1 MEQSDEID
9 LLDLAIKFYRGLLK
23 NLRFLIYSI
32 AIGLVVGL
40 SYYLIKPKVY
50 QDSMMLNSDLLTF
63 PACRVL
69 VEDLNKLVKENNY
82 KELKKRL
89 GIDSAE
95 VKNIFE
101 FLCEDLT
108 EKTLDN
114 KEKPTIFVVR
124 IKFKSKVQ
132 LEKLQASVLNY
143 FKTNEFSKS
152 KEKERKLFYQ
162 GMIDQTTFE
171 LSELERLRVMFLEG
185 KLYSGLEGKTILFDP
200 TTINSRILDLT
211 REKLNNQIKLS
222 AIDTIQLIQ
231 GFTNFTKP
239 IGPSLLRN
247 IGGGAIVGL
256 LLALMSLAY
265 KAFKRAEQSV
275 DIKS

>member
-9 LLDLAIKFYRGLLK
+9 LLDLAIKFYKWIKK
-23 NLRFLIYSI
+23 NLRFLAWSFV
-32 AIGLVVGL
+32 IGLIIGF
-40 SYYLIKPKVY
+40 SYYLVKPKAY
-50 QDSMMLNSDLLTF
+50 QDRMMLNSDLLTL
-63 PACRVL
+63 PTCKIL
-69 VEDLNKLVKENNY
+69 VEDLNKLLKQGNY
-82 KELKKRL
+82 KELQKRL
-89 GIDSAE
+89 DIDSVE
-95 VKNIFE
+95 TKNIFE
-101 FLCEDLT
+101 FLWEDLT
-108 EKTLDN
+108 EKSLDN
-114 KEKPTIFVVR
+114 NEKPTTFIIS
-124 IKFKSKVQ
+124 IKFKGKIQ

-162 GMIDQTTFE
+162 GMIDLTTFE
-171 LSELERLRVMFLEG
+171 LGELEKLRVLFLEG
-185 KLYSGLEGKTILFDP
+185 KLYNGLEGKTILFDP
-200 TTINSRILDLT
+200 TSINSRILDLT

-256 LLALMSLAY
+256 FGALMALAY
-265 KAFKRAEQSV
+265 KAFRRAEQLA
-275 DIKS
+275 DTK